1 MLVTVLYTLFITIC
15 MSLFMMNA
23 IYNTQRQLQ
32 THTLNDTF
40 TFDIDSTLSIPE
52 AVQKMYSENEYTFS
66 ILYSQDEKAFE
77 FDENGEQRIP
87 KDVYDGLIKQKTD
100 ESWGGLCVYNG
111 QTCLPQYIKKDENI
125 IIALFA
131 FYL

>member
-1 MLVTVLYTLFITIC
+1 MLVTALYTLFITIC
-15 MSLFMMNA
+15 MSLFMINA

-40 TFDIDSTLSIPE
+40 TFDIDSTLSLPE
-52 AVQKMYSENEYTFS
+52 AVQKMYSENEYIFS
-66 ILYSQDEKAFE
+66 ILYSQDENPFA

-87 KDVYDGLIKQKTD
+87 KDVYDALIKQKTHD
-100 ESWGGLCVYNG
+100 NWGGLFVYNG
-111 QTCLPQYIKKDENI
+111 QTCLPQYIKKDGNI